1 MALRYVRTI
10 GDPVLRK
17 KAKKVDKIDSHI
29 ITIIDD
35 MAETMYNADGVG
47 LAANQIGILRRIVV
61 IDVGE
66 GLLELINPEL
76 IYEEGEQIGIEGCLS
91 VPNTTGEVKRPK
103 KVKVKYLDREGNIK
117 EIEGEDLLA
126 RALTHEIDHLN
137 GVLFVDKALKI
148 INEREE
154 LEVE

>member
-126 RALTHEIDHLN
+126 RAFTHEIDHLN

>member
-1 MALRYVRTI
+1 MALRYIRTI

-29 ITIIDD
+29 ITVIDD

-126 RALTHEIDHLN
+126 RAFTHEIDHLN